1 MDTPASYT
9 APALFSQETLLSFFA
24 MKPSR
29 LETMCKVT
37 LRLLAFPSLRDIVPP
52 RFGRRRYAL
61 AGSHGQCFWPWAFAE
76 IPYKPTVTKGRR
88 GDTAATNSE
97 LQRRTALRTRRSIAA
112 SGRTSSDE
120 ADKMSVGSTVVS
132 KDRISGAACGSAH
145 VGMNRY
151 DSNVVFRLAAR
162 RVIRPA

>member
-61 AGSHGQCFWPWAFAE
+61 AGSHGQCSSGRGPLLT
-76 IPYKPTVTKGRR
+76 TVTKGRR

-112 SGRTSSDE
+112 
-120 ADKMSVGSTVVS
+120 
-132 KDRISGAACGSAH
+132 
-145 VGMNRY
+145 
-151 DSNVVFRLAAR
+151 
-162 RVIRPA
+162 